1 MIFIGIYAEGDFA
14 AVANAIVVLVTAHIK
29 TAKVAL
35 VPLVI
40 SVGAVGEP
48 VAAFVAHM
56 VGILVYTHFDKTS
69 VAYAVVVFVGTHAS
83 ATLITVVATVL
94 AVNAEAVAA
103 VVTAVILVLAVG
115 TSAEDSFAYVTE
127 VVRILVNTLADNRP
141 TYIAYVVG
149 IYVLSTL

>member
-1 MIFIGIYAEGDFA
+1 M
-14 AVANAIVVLVTAHIK
+14 
-29 TAKVAL
+29 
-35 VPLVI
+35 PLVI

-83 ATLITVVATVL
+83 ATLITVVAGILT
-94 AVNAEAVAA
+94 VNAEAVAA
-103 VVTAVILVLAVG
+103 VVTAVILVPAVG

-127 VVRILVNTLADNRP
+127 VVRILVNTLADNCP